1 MVLIHNH
8 EAIIFYTVTTLM
20 LIIIFGLVLILIYS
34 PYNDY
39 QTNIKNIISFSDM
52 MNKDFQSNY

>member
-39 QTNIKNIISFSDM
+39 QTNIKNILSFLDIT
-52 MNKDFQSNY
+52 NNNYQSSY

>member
-1 MVLIHNH
+1 MILIHNH
-8 EAIIFYTVTTLM
+8 EAIIFYTITILM

-39 QTNIKNIISFSDM
+39 QTNIKNIISFLDIT
-52 MNKDFQSNY
+52 NKDF

>member
-1 MVLIHNH
+1 MVLIHDH